1 MHPHGQRLEP
11 ATQTLDAPRGSAAS
25 ERTAPFRVGR
35 WRPRLNR
42 VLLGIAWI
50 ALLSPLSVPLLPL
63 LYVDP
68 ASAYGGIAILGLFI
82 LLGAA
87 GSLVAMLLA
96 GLVLRRTP
104 SPPERQLAGA
114 TLFVPVAALTML
126 LLAG

>member
-1 MHPHGQRLEP
+1 M
-11 ATQTLDAPRGSAAS
+11 
-25 ERTAPFRVGR
+25 
-35 WRPRLNR
+35 
-42 VLLGIAWI
+42 LLGIAWI

-68 ASAYGGIAILGLFI
+68 ASAYGGIAILGIFI

-96 GLVLRRTP
+96 GVVLRRTP

-114 TLFVPVAALTML
+114 TLFVPVAALNHAA
-126 LLAG
+126 AGWNRGGSAPSRTVGAVRSPPWPLPWTT